1 MVDVAPAPLP
11 IQVKKIAIH
20 LQGLAQDRLDFDA
33 LLKKVFSIL
42 HADIPFHSGWFA
54 TVDASS
60 EATQPRLN
68 PWFYE
73 AWRDTAPLP
82 KMRRIHPGQNSLLP
96 TASQILQNGHCVSR
110 GADWWAEDRLTT
122 HPFYH
127 AMLRPARLFHP
138 LFCLLVDR
146 EKDCRGYLVVWRGKD
161 DPDFSQ
167 GDVLLMESLA
177 PVISDIVKKQ
187 AAGGRLSVTETET
200 IDPEELQLL
209 VRRRTPPGTLI
220 LDAENRVL
228 YSNGHAKKIMTRF
241 PAVPRHPT
249 DFPLPDTLQSLCDRL
264 RALCAQATS
273 DDLETAAEV
282 NQLAF
287 QDGGV
292 YLFRALRIDSH
303 DDAAQ
308 PMRVLVLLERV
319 SQRPRVDP
327 VLHTHQLTQKEQE
340 VVRLLLD
347 GKTNREVGNVL
358 NVGEYTVKSHM
369 KRIMAK
375 LQVGTRAGIVAKI
388 LQSSAQESA

>member
-1 MVDVAPAPLP
+1 MVETASTPLP
-11 IQVKKIAIH
+11 IRVKKIAIH

-33 LLKKVFSIL
+33 LLKEVFSIL
-42 HADIPFHSGWFA
+42 HAEIPFHSGWFA

-60 EATQPRLN
+60 DTTQPRLN

-96 TASQILQNGHCVSR
+96 TASQILQNGHRVSR
-110 GADWWAEDRLTT
+110 GADWWAKERLTT

-127 AMLRPARLFHP
+127 AVLRPARLFHP

-146 EKDCRGYLVVWRGKD
+146 EKNCRGCLVVWRGRG

-167 GDVLLMESLA
+167 GDILLMESLA
-177 PVISDIVKKQ
+177 PVISDVVKRR

-200 IDPEELQLL
+200 IDSEALQLL
-209 VRRRTPPGTLI
+209 VRRRTTPGTLI
-220 LDAENRVL
+220 LDAKNRVL
-228 YSNGHAKKIMTRF
+228 YSNGHARKIMARF
-241 PAVPRHPT
+241 SALPRHPA
-249 DFPLPDTLQSLCDRL
+249 DFPLPGAIRGLCDRL
-264 RALCAQATS
+264 RVLCAQTTS
-273 DDLETAAEV
+273 DNLETAAEV

-287 QDGGV
+287 QGGGV
-292 YLFRALRIDSH
+292 YLFRALRLDSQ
-303 DDAAQ
+303 DDATQ

-327 VLHTHQLTQKEQE
+327 VLHARQLTQRERE

-388 LQSSAQESA
+388 LQSSGQGSA